1 MKEKKVWI
9 GLATLF
15 AVIGVPQLFWKP
27 SRFGGIFLLALAV
40 CCLGERL
47 MLCGREKYQACR
59 VLAQAGRVLFA
70 LFVLSFAVVQIGV
83 IGVHFDENDPN
94 DAPQAAYYL
103 VLGALVNPNG
113 QPSAAL
119 AARCDTA
126 LGVLSANPDS
136 RAILC
141 GGQGRD
147 EPRTEAAAM
156 QDYMIAHGADAER
169 LILEDASSTTI
180 ENIANAKKLLPDGAG
195 VAIITNDYHLARARR
210 LLAHAGLGD
219 AGVPA
224 KTPYPG
230 QWIAVRCRE
239 YCSIMGLALTGRW

>member
-1 MKEKKVWI
+1 MKEKRVWI
-9 GLATLF
+9 GLAVLF
-15 AVIGVPQLFWKP
+15 AIIGVPQLFWKP
-27 SRFGGIFLLALAV
+27 SRFGGIFLIALAAG
-40 CCLGERL
+40 CTGEWL
-47 MLCGREKYQACR
+47 MVRGREKYRVCR
-59 VLAQAGRVLFA
+59 
-70 LFVLSFAVVQIGV
+70 VLSFAAVQVFV
-83 IGVHFDENDPN
+83 IGIAFDEDDPSA
-94 DAPQAAYYL
+94 APQADYYL

-126 LGVLSANPDS
+126 IAVLNVNPGS
-136 RAILC
+136 QAILC
-141 GGQGRD
+141 GGQGGD

-169 LILEDASSTTI
+169 LILENKSSTTI
-180 ENIANAKKLLPDGAG
+180 QNIANAKKLLPEGAA
-195 VAIITNDYHLARARR
+195 VAVITNDYHLARARR

-230 QWIAVRCRE
+230 QWMAVRCRE
-239 YCSIMGLALTGRW
+239 YCSIMGLMFTGRW